1 MSEIKKTDI
10 KVRYA
15 TARDNTLLAELGART
30 FYDTFAADNTPE
42 NMTSYLAASFSPEK
56 QAAELEDPLSIFL
69 IAEVSDAAV
78 GFARLKEDQPALINM
93 GSHPIQLVR
102 MYACKEWIG
111 HGVGA
116 TLMRACLNEAENMSC
131 DTVWISVW
139 EHNTRAQIFY
149 RKWGFVEAGTQI
161 FQLGDDPQNDLLMK
175 RPVRKKHILHLN
187 SKTPLEKLMVVAIEE
202 AKISLQEGNRG
213 FGAVIAKNSELIA
226 KAHDSEITMRDSTA
240 HAEMT
245 VIRSA
250 SSKLGR
256 DLSGCLMITTH
267 EPCPMCTTA
276 VLWSGITEIGYG
288 YSIKEA
294 LKQGRKRI
302 DLSCKELFKRAGKE
316 IRVHEAL
323 LHDQCS
329 VLYNKAV
336 RDDIDQLRD
345 ADKQKLEALAED
357 LSKKR
362 LRWYAEH
369 GHRLTAG
376 GEDIL
381 QAAYRVFLQKLGIT
395 EDQAP
400 IVQRDE
406 KHLTLHCNNYCPTL
420 EACNLLGLDT
430 RFVCKYL
437 TEKPTTDLIRQIH
450 PKLRF
455 TRNYYHIR
463 PHSDYCEEMIILEN

>member
-1 MSEIKKTDI
+1 MSNIKNTDI
-10 KVRYA
+10 TIRYA
-15 TARDNTLLAELGART
+15 TAGDNRLLAELGART

-56 QAAELEDPLSIFL
+56 QAAELADPLSIFL
-69 IAEVSDAAV
+69 IAEVDETAV
-78 GFARLKEDQPALINM
+78 GYARLKEGPPAVINI
-93 GSHPIQLVR
+93 GLRPIEIVR
-102 MYACKEWIG
+102 IYACKEWIG

-116 TLMRACLNEAENMSC
+116 NLMKACLNEAEKRDC

-149 RKWGFVEAGTQI
+149 RKWDFVEAGTRT
-161 FQLGDDPQNDLLMK
+161 FQLGDDPQIDLLMK
-175 RPVRKKHILHLN
+175 RPVRRKQTLHLN
-187 SKTPLEKLMVVAIEE
+187 NMTALETFMVVAIEE
-202 AKISLQEGNRG
+202 AKTSLQEGNCG

-226 KAHDSEITMRDSTA
+226 KAHDTEKTIGNSTA

-256 DLSGCLMITTH
+256 DLSGCIMIATH
-267 EPCPMCTTA
+267 EPCPMCATA
-276 VLWSGITEIGYG
+276 VLWSGITEIAYG
-288 YSIKEA
+288 YSIKDA
-294 LKQGRKRI
+294 IKQGRKRI
-302 DLSCKELFKRAGKE
+302 DLSCKELFKRGGKE

-329 VLYNKAV
+329 ILYNKEV
-336 RDDIDQLRD
+336 RDGIDQLRD

-369 GHRLTAG
+369 GHRLATD

-381 QAAYRVFLQKLGIT
+381 HAAYRVFLQKLGIT

-400 IVQRDE
+400 IVRCDE
-406 KHLTLHCNNYCPTL
+406 KHLTLHSSNYCPTL
-420 EACNLLGLDT
+420 EACNLLDLDT
-430 RFVCKYL
+430 KFVCKYL

-455 TRNYYHIR
+455 TRNYKHLR
-463 PHSDYCEEMIILEN
+463 PHSDYCEEMIILED

>member
-1 MSEIKKTDI
+1 MNDLKKADI
-10 KVRYA
+10 NVRYA
-15 TARDNTLLAELGART
+15 TADDDTLLSELGART
-30 FYDTFAADNTPE
+30 FNDTFAADNTPE
-42 NMTSYLAASFSPEK
+42 NMTSYLADSFSPEK
-56 QAAELEDPLSIFL
+56 QAAELEDPRSVFL
-69 IAEVSDAAV
+69 IAEADDAAV
-78 GFARLKEDQPALINM
+78 GFARLKEGHPTAAIM
-93 GSHPIQLVR
+93 GAHPIQLVR

-116 TLMRACLNEAENMSC
+116 TLMRACLKEAEKRSC

-139 EHNTRAQIFY
+139 ENNTRAQIFY

-175 RPVRKKHILHLN
+175 RMLRKKQITQFN
-187 SKTPLEKLMVVAIEE
+187 NMSALETFMVVAIEE
-202 AKISLQEGNRG
+202 AKISLREGNHG
-213 FGAVIAKNSELIA
+213 FGAVIAKNSEMVA
-226 KAHDSEITMRDSTA
+226 KAHDTERTMGDSTA
-240 HAEMT
+240 HAEMK
-245 VIRSA
+245 VIRTA

-267 EPCPMCTTA
+267 EPCPMCATA

-288 YSIKEA
+288 FSIKEA
-294 LKQGRKRI
+294 IKQGRKRI
-302 DLSCKELFKRAGKE
+302 DLSCQELFKRAGKE

-336 RDDIDQLRD
+336 RDGIEQLRD
-345 ADKQKLEALAED
+345 ADKHKLEVLAED

-362 LRWYAEH
+362 LQWYANH
-369 GHRLTAG
+369 GHCLAAD

-381 QAAYRVFLQKLGIT
+381 HTAYRVFLQKLGIT
-395 EDQAP
+395 EEQAL
-400 IVQRDE
+400 IVQRDD
-406 KHLTLHCNNYCPTL
+406 KHLTLHCSNYCPTL
-420 EACNLLGLDT
+420 EACNLLDLDT

-455 TRNYYHIR
+455 TRNYERLR
-463 PHSDYCEEMIILEN
+463 PDSDYCEEMIILEN